1 MKARKILAT
10 VLAVAMIAG
19 MLCISA
25 AATSTTQLDVTGN
38 ERMTSISATTTQ
50 PVVSVTKTS
59 TSSTFTFQNQTYTN
73 TVYQYDIA
81 LPGTVANGDQVS
93 VTLNPESPAFGAPV
107 PPIPQFFGMLGANYA
122 SGGPYTMNAN
132 LSNGT
137 ASMTAYVHKRFS
149 TVRNNCDT
157 YTFNFSIYYPISIG
171 TGDAAYID
179 WSGANGT
186 VKGTNDPTVIP
197 ASFTLWAEAS
207 TIMVNGVTTNPD
219 YSNSGN
225 YAYTITP
232 STSANTVMVATI
244 SDTTYTVTCPP
255 RAAAPVPAGVSP
267 SSVVSYLPIG
277 QFATGGGWGTSSG
290 KFAGKTSLDSTGV
303 SLGALGGYIEF
314 YFADGITND
323 NKNPYGVDFVVYGNA
338 FAGNP
343 EAGAVQV
350 SENGTTWYEL
360 AGSKYYDGG
369 FNYNNAAAQGN
380 KFSNVYTGTLRNT
393 SVAYSLISGGIN
405 VTFGGYTNLFTNA
418 AAWWPLQSEGYP
430 MGTPHT
436 NSIVTVS
443 HSDTALSFGGIT
455 AVPDSNATAEY
466 AFGYADVTPNGS
478 PSHLGDAVNPYTP
491 YTSGKTGGDGFDLE
505 WAVNITT
512 GLPVNV
518 ANKTFHYVRVYSNV
532 LDNGAFGETS
542 CEVCGIFTAYRE
554 ANETSN
560 VGRTTAPS
568 SVVFSAN
575 NQNVTLS
582 PVPVSGGTTTKISN
596 IRSIAGNSETVNVT
610 INAASGANVYVN
622 GGKLTETS
630 SGVFTGEVATPASG
644 DMIRVITQSGNAAA
658 HLFVIK

>member
-38 ERMTSISATTTQ
+38 ERMTSISVTTTQ
-50 PVVSVTKTS
+50 PTVGVSKTF
-59 TSSTFTFQNQTYTN
+59 TSSNFTYQGVTYTN
-73 TVYQYDIA
+73 TRYVYDIS
-81 LPGTVANGDQVS
+81 LPGNVANGDQVS

-122 SGGPYTMNAN
+122 SGGPYTINAN

-157 YTFNFSIYYPISIG
+157 YTFNFCIYYPISIS
-171 TGDAAYID
+171 TGDPAYID
-179 WSGANGT
+179 WTGVNGT
-186 VKGTNDPTVIP
+186 VKGSNDPTVIP

-207 TIMVNGVTTNPD
+207 TITVNNVSTNPD

-232 STSANTVMVATI
+232 STSANTVIQATI
-244 SDTTYTVTCPP
+244 SGTTYTITCPP
-255 RAAAPVPAGVSP
+255 CSETLPAGKSP
-267 SSVVSYLPIG
+267 TSVVSFLPIG
-277 QFATGGGWGTSSG
+277 QFATGGGWGTSNG
-290 KFAGKTSLDSTGV
+290 KFANKTSLDSTGV

-314 YFADGITND
+314 YFARGIKND
-323 NKNPYGVDFVVYGNA
+323 SKNPYGVDFVVYGNA

-369 FNYNNAAAQGN
+369 FNYVGNQGASGKYSNA
-380 KFSNVYTGTLRNT
+380 YTGTLRNT
-393 SVAYSLISGGIN
+393 SVAYSLITGTGIYAN
-405 VTFGGYTNLFTNA
+405 FGGHNDLFTTA
-418 AAWWPLQSEGYP
+418 AAWWPTTNEGYP
-430 MGTPHT
+430 MGTPNT
-436 NSIVTVS
+436 NSVVTVS

-455 AVPDSNATAEY
+455 AIPDSNATAEY

-478 PSHLGDAVNPYTP
+478 PSHLGDAVNPYTG
-491 YTSGKTGGDGFDLE
+491 YSNGKTGGDGFDLE
-505 WAVNITT
+505 WAVDITT
-512 GLPVNV
+512 GLPVDV
-518 ANKTFHYVRVYSNV
+518 TNKTFKYVRVYSNV

-554 ANETSN
+554 ANETSD
-560 VGRTTAPS
+560 VGRTAAPS

-582 PVPVSGGTTTKISN
+582 PVPVSGGTTAKISN

-644 DMIRVITQSGNAAA
+644 DMIRVITQTGNTAA
-658 HLFVIK
+658 HLFVIN